1 MADIRA
7 ALPGVSDATIRN
19 ALDVLRAEGV
29 VNVDGTGRNATWNR
43 ERNHR

>member
-19 ALDVLRAEGV
+19 ALDTLRAEGV
-29 VNVDGTGRNATWNR
+29 VNVDGTGRNAAWNR
-43 ERNHR
+43 VSNQR